1 MKNRIRLDTMKDVTE
16 FVAIVGEYDFPITIT
31 DNTGLRVNA
40 KSVIGAIHAME
51 FKELWVES
59 EQDIYEA
66 IKPFVTSGSEKN
78 DEFLVS
84 LQ

>member
-16 FVAIVGEYDFPITIT
+16 FVAAVGGYDFPITIT

-40 KSVIGAIHAME
+40 KSIIGAIHAME
-51 FKELWVES
+51 FRELWLEA

-66 IKPFVTSGSEKN
+66 IKPFVTSGSERN
-78 DEFLVS
+78 DRLFE
-84 LQ
+84 

>member
-1 MKNRIRLDTMKDVTE
+1 MKNRIRLDTMKDINE
-16 FVAIVGEYDFPITIT
+16 FVAVVSKYDFPVTIT

-51 FKELWVES
+51 FKELWLEA

-66 IKPFVTSGSEKN
+66 IKPFVTSGSEKH
-78 DEFLVS
+78 DRLFE
-84 LQ
+84 